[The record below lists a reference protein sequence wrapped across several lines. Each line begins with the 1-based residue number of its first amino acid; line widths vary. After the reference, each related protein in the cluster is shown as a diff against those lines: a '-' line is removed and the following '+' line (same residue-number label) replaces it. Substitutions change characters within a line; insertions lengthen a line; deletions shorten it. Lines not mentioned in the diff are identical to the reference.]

1 MNEMVAELVC
11 TVFRMVIDEIGTR
24 LTTQV
29 FVMRE
34 DDTLVKSILNMPSN
48 LGVNDSFLVGY
59 IDDASVL

>member
-1 MNEMVAELVC
+1 MVAELVC

-34 DDTLVKSILNMPSN
+34 DDTFVKSILNLPSN

>member
-1 MNEMVAELVC
+1 MVAELVC